1 MTPDDPRLP
10 PPDDRRPARPGS
22 AADGL
27 GAADGDT
34 DELASALLD
43 GLLDDAGAAAARQRA
58 DVMARLAEIASAR
71 AALRDAPMPA
81 PDPAVRER
89 AIWAALDAFDDDA
102 ATPPAPARRPDRD
115 VARRR
120 GGRQAPR
127 RVAPR
132 WLGAAAAAAVLVAAA
147 AGLAAIGTS
156 DSDDAATSDAASEAG
171 GEAEAAE
178 EEASGGS
185 DAPAASEGADDA
197 DAGEFAPAAPLA
209 AGDLGSFASV
219 DDVVADLRR
228 LAVAEGGTGATDGS
242 DEAAGRP
249 DDALADLRLRCGAEL
264 PGSLDGGGTLVRLRG
279 TATLQGDPV
288 DVLVIRTTGGDRV
301 VVVDAACGLV
311 ADEPLD

>member
-1 MTPDDPRLP
+1 M
-10 PPDDRRPARPGS
+10 
-22 AADGL
+22 
-27 GAADGDT
+27 
-34 DELASALLD
+34 
-43 GLLDDAGAAAARQRA
+43 
-58 DVMARLAEIASAR
+58 
-71 AALRDAPMPA
+71 
-81 PDPAVRER
+81 
-89 AIWAALDAFDDDA
+89 
-102 ATPPAPARRPDRD
+102 
-115 VARRR
+115 
-120 GGRQAPR
+120 
-127 RVAPR
+127 
-132 WLGAAAAAAVLVAAA
+132 LVAAA

-171 GEAEAAE
+171 GEAEAA

-219 DDVVADLRR
+219 DDVVADLRT
-228 LAVAEGGTGATDGS
+228 LAAAEGGTGATDGS

-301 VVVDAACGLV
+301 IVLDAACGLV
-311 ADEPLD
+311 ADEPLA